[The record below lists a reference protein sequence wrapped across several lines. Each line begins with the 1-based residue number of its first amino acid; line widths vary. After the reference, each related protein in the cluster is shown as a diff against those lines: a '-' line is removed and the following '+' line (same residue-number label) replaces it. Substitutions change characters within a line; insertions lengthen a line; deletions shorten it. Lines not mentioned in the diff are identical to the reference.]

1 MENST
6 FELLTKLYSE
16 MTGRFDKMEKDISGV
31 KDELSGVK
39 NEVLMINMRIEH
51 DIMPKLEV
59 LFDGY
64 KQNTE
69 QLSRIEVEV
78 TKHEEVILRRIK

>member
-1 MENST
+1 MEDST
-6 FELLTKLYSE
+6 FELLTKMYSE
-16 MTGRFDKMEKDISGV
+16 MTGRFDKMEKDI
-31 KDELSGVK
+31 SGVK